1 VFLAEGENQFHVGR
15 QLWIAIGPIPTHDF
29 DAMCENKAVF
39 QSSRLRFIP
48 TRPLGATAR
57 LHRTSRVFLQASE
70 SIRRVIIFGNAR
82 YTVTLTMRWILPG
95 CLVIFASISA
105 AAQTK
110 ASNPPPSY
118 QGQRVGSIDLTANP
132 HLDTEPYREL
142 IVQKAGEPY
151 SDQKIQESIAA
162 LNRSGVFS
170 KVELKVQPDP
180 SGLKLTFVLQPAYY
194 IGMLKFPGGTKH
206 FSYSRLLQVVNLP
219 DQTEFQQTQ
228 VATAEAALT
237 KFFHDYGFFLMKVH
251 TDVQLDDANRLA
263 HITFQIEPGKHAHV
277 GKVEVRGA
285 KPEENRRLQ
294 GTIQSL
300 RARLTGALLKH
311 GKPYSPRRIQAATTL
326 VRKKLAQQNYPAN
339 KIVIGSP
346 DYHPDTNLA
355 DLAINVDTGPVI
367 EIRVVGAKL
376 SWIPFLAS
384 REKKKLIS
392 IYDEES
398 IDPDIIEESRRNLQD
413 YFERKG
419 YFEVKVNTN
428 SQQQNDRTILTF
440 QINKGRK
447 YSVKEIAFTGNHHLS
462 SSDLAAQVEVK
473 EGKWIIKHGTYSAK
487 LTKQSAK
494 NIENFYKDNGF
505 EQVKVTPQAVTN
517 NQGIRIT
524 FNVVEGERT
533 TVGNLR
539 VEGNKNIPFG
549 QLHHGKGQFELLEG
563 KPFSPR
569 RMADDRNQIA
579 AKYLDAGFL
588 NSEVKTVVTR
598 HPDDPHVVDVTYAI
612 AENQRVR
619 ISHVVYMGWDHTR
632 LALVKKSANL
642 DPEQPLSQGKLL
654 QGESDLYDLG
664 IFDWSSIGPRR
675 QITDQAEEEA
685 LVKVHEAKR
694 NSITYGFG
702 LQVSKRGGNVPTG
715 SVAVPGLPTIGLHGA
730 KVLPSEATFVS
741 PRGSVEYRRLDM
753 RGLGESL
760 AVSVLAERLDQR
772 FITTY
777 TDPHFRLSN
786 WQALTSISAERTTEN
801 PLFQARLADASIQ
814 FQRFLNI
821 KKTRQLQ
828 LRYDF
833 NHTKLSQLLVPQL
846 VLPADRNVQ
855 LSYVSSTL
863 IQDTRDKPLDAHHG
877 VYSTIDLRIVPSAF
891 GSTTN
896 FTRLLSQY
904 AFYKPLGSLVFA
916 NSIRLGLAAPFAGS
930 NVPTS
935 QRFFAGGGT
944 TLRGFPTDEAGPVRY
959 VPFCQGT
966 STTNCPLIP
975 IPVGG
980 NQLFILN
987 SELRYPLPLIS
998 NLGGVIFYDGGNV
1011 YRRINFPE
1019 FVNNYSNTVG
1029 IGLRYNTPIGP
1040 LRIDLGHN
1048 LNPVTGI
1055 SATQFFITLGQAF

>member
-1 VFLAEGENQFHVGR
+1 
-15 QLWIAIGPIPTHDF
+15 
-29 DAMCENKAVF
+29 
-39 QSSRLRFIP
+39 
-48 TRPLGATAR
+48 
-57 LHRTSRVFLQASE
+57 
-70 SIRRVIIFGNAR
+70 
-82 YTVTLTMRWILPG
+82 MRWILFWSV
-95 CLVIFASISA
+95 LVLFSVPAS
-105 AAQTK
+105 AQTK

-118 QGQRVGSIDLTANP
+118 EGQRVGSIDLTANP
-132 HLDTEPYREL
+132 HLDTAPYREL
-142 IVQKAGEPY
+142 IVQKSGEPY
-151 SDQKIQESIAA
+151 SNSKIQQSMDA
-162 LNRSGVFS
+162 LNRTGAFS
-170 KVELKVQPDP
+170 KVQLKVQPDP
-180 SGLKLTFVLQPAYY
+180 TGLKLTFVLEPAYY

-206 FSYSRLLQVVNLP
+206 FSYTRLLQVVNLP
-219 DQTEFQQTQ
+219 DQTEFQQSQ
-228 VATAEAALT
+228 IATAEEALT
-237 KFFHDYGFFLMKVH
+237 KFFQDHGFFLMKVH
-251 TDVQLDDANRLA
+251 TDVQLDDANRLT
-263 HITFQIEPGKHAHV
+263 HITFHIEPGKHAHI
-277 GKVEVRGA
+277 GKVEIRGA
-285 KPEENRRLQ
+285 TSQENRKLQ
-294 GTIQSL
+294 GSIQSF
-300 RARLTGALLKH
+300 RARLTGAFLKH
-311 GKPYSPRRIQAATTL
+311 GKPYSPRRIQAAIGL
-326 VRKKLAQQNYPAN
+326 IRKKLAQQNYPAN
-339 KIVIGSP
+339 KIVLSPP
-346 DYHPDTNLA
+346 DYHPETNLA

-384 REKKKLIS
+384 RQKKKLIS

-398 IDPDIIEESRRNLQD
+398 VDPDIVEESRRNLQD

-419 YFEVKVNTN
+419 YFEVKVASNT
-428 SQQQNDRTILTF
+428 QQQNGKTRLTF
-440 QINKGRK
+440 QIDKGRK
-447 YSVKEIAFTGNHHLS
+447 YSVKEIAFTGNHHIS
-462 SSDLAAQVEVK
+462 SSDLEAQVDVK
-473 EGKWIIKHGTYSAK
+473 EGKWIISHGKYSEK
-487 LTKQSAK
+487 LTSQSAK

-505 EQVKVTPQAVTN
+505 EQVKVTPQAVVR

-524 FNVVEGERT
+524 FNVAEGDRT
-533 TVGNLR
+533 TVGSLR
-539 VEGNKNIPFG
+539 VEGNKSFRFD
-549 QLHHGKGQFELLEG
+549 QLRHGKGQFELLEG

-569 RMADDRNQIA
+569 RMSDDRNQIA
-579 AKYLDAGFL
+579 AKYLDAGFP

-598 HPDDPHVVDVTYAI
+598 HPDDPHIVDVTYEI
-612 AENQRVR
+612 TENQRVR
-619 ISHVVYMGWDHTR
+619 ISHVVYMGWDHTK
-632 LALVKKSANL
+632 LALLQKSANL
-642 DPEQPLSQGKLL
+642 TPEEPLSEGQLL

-675 QITDQAEEEA
+675 QITNQTEEEA

-702 LQVSKRGGNVPTG
+702 LQISRRGGNVPTG

-730 KVLPSEATFVS
+730 KVLPSEKTFVS
-741 PRGSVEYRRLDM
+741 PRGSIEYRRLDM

-760 AVSVLAERLDQR
+760 SVSVLAERLDQR

-777 TDPHFRLSN
+777 TDPHFRLSS

-814 FQRFLNI
+814 FQRFLNR

-863 IQDTRDKPLDAHHG
+863 IEDTRDKPLDAHKG
-877 VYSTIDLRIVPSAF
+877 VYSTFDFRLVPSALGSSADFARFF
-891 GSTTN
+891 G
-896 FTRLLSQY
+896 QY
-904 AFYKPLGSLVFA
+904 AYYKPLGDLVFA
-916 NSIRLGLAAPFAGS
+916 NSIRLGLAAPYAS
-930 NVPTS
+930 SDVPTS
-935 QRFFAGGGT
+935 ERFFAGGGT

-959 VPFCQGT
+959 VPFCQGA

-987 SELRYPLPLIS
+987 SELRYPIPIIS

-1019 FVNNYSNTVG
+1019 FVNDYSNTVG

-1040 LRIDLGHN
+1040 LRLDVGRN

>member
-1 VFLAEGENQFHVGR
+1 
-15 QLWIAIGPIPTHDF
+15 
-29 DAMCENKAVF
+29 MCENKAVF

-462 SSDLAAQVEVK
+462 SSDLAAQVDVK